1 MPSLVGRDVG
11 HTGYGLMRMT
21 WVPQPPPQEQ
31 CFEALNTALAAGS
44 NFWNAGEL
52 YGTPEYNSLHLL
64 SQYFARYPENAEKVV
79 LSIKG
84 GLKRGELTPDGS
96 EANIRR
102 SVDECL
108 RLLGGRKKIDIFE
121 CARQDPTTTVEQT
134 VGVLARLVEEG
145 KIGAIGLSEVDA
157 ETIRRAHKVHPIAAV
172 EVELSL
178 FDITILQNDV
188 AKVCAELNIP
198 IVAYSPLGRG
208 VLAGAFTKAADIP
221 EGDFRRTL
229 PKFQDD
235 AMKQNI
241 KLVNEVNDLASRK
254 GVAPVQIAIAWVLTL
269 SDRPDMPTIIPIP
282 GGTTSAKVTQ
292 NLQSPRLTDAE
303 MAEIDAILKQNEVF
317 GARY

>member
-1 MPSLVGRDVG
+1 
-11 HTGYGLMRMT
+11 MT

-178 FDITILQNDV
+178 FDITILQNGV

-282 GGTTSAKVTQ
+282 GGTTSTKVTQ
-292 NLQSPRLTDAE
+292 NLQSPRLTEAE
-303 MAEIDAILKQNEVF
+303 MAEIDAILKQNEVV

>member
-1 MPSLVGRDVG
+1 
-11 HTGYGLMRMT
+11 MT